1 MITNFKLFESNNIIF
16 DNNSYWVIY
25 GDKRS
30 CANILISL
38 LNDGI
43 IKNNDLIRE
52 IRQKITM
59 IENSLYNDKNKD
71 IIGIFIYNV
80 DNRIALSYFSTEL
93 EKKYNM
99 KTYYKDS
106 IFRGELKM
114 NSYGK
119 IILDTIEADTIKYN
133 L

>member
-1 MITNFKLFESNNIIF
+1 MITKFKLFESNNIIF

-25 GDKRS
+25 GNKRS